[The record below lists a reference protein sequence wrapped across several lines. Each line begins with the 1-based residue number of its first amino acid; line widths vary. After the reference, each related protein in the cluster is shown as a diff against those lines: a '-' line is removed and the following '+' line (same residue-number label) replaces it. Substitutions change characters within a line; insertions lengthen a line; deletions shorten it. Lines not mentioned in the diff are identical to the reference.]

1 MKGFTLVETMVAI
14 AVMMVA
20 IIGPF
25 VAIQRAVVDSY
36 ISRDELIGNSL
47 AQEGVEYVR
56 SIRDGNY
63 LYNRATSGTRW
74 WLYGLNGG
82 AGIPDCVANSCV
94 VDPLPQTVQAC
105 NGTNCSAYPLYIT
118 SAASPTPYVYTQA
131 SGSGNIL
138 SRFTRS
144 IQLCYIN
151 ELNGP
156 SCTASVSNEA
166 RLTVTVTWITQGRT
180 YTTLVTEYLQNWL

>member
-14 AVMMVA
+14 AIMMVA
-20 IIGPF
+20 IVGPF
-25 VAIQRAVVDSY
+25 VAIQRAVMDSY

-94 VDPLPQTVQAC
+94 VDPLAQTVQAC
-105 NGTNCSAYPLYIT
+105 SGTNCSAYPLYIT

-151 ELNGP
+151 GS
-156 SCTASVSNEA
+156 SCNSSVSNEA
-166 RLTVTVTWITQGRT
+166 RLTVMVTWITEGHP
-180 YTTLVTEYLQNWL
+180 YTTTVVEYIQNWL